1 MKKNDWKKREGVVFS
16 TDPSFSYQHGDGPE
30 ETTLP
35 PSRQQLRVELDRSG
49 RAGKQVTLITGFI
62 GASADREQLCKMLKA
77 KCGAGGSVKDGQILI
92 QGDTRQKVAQALEK
106 EGYKVRLI
114 GG

>member
-16 TDPSFSYQHGDGPE
+16 TDPAFGYQHGAGQE

-35 PSRQQLRVELDRSG
+35 PARQQLRVELDRSG
-49 RAGKQVTLITGFI
+49 RAGKQVTLVTGFV
-62 GASADREQLCKMLKA
+62 GAAADREQLCKLLKA
-77 KCGAGGSVKDGQILI
+77 KCGAGGSVKEGEVLI
-92 QGDTRQKVAQALEK
+92 QGDMRQKVAQVLEK
-106 EGYKVRLI
+106 EGYNVRLI